1 MSRRERETIMN
12 KYSEYI
18 DEIMHEEG
26 FVSYNTW
33 QMGFSKFKK
42 LMTDKFPDW
51 RYNKRDLRE
60 AGYYLNTTYWKVME
74 SRR

>member
-1 MSRRERETIMN
+1 MN

-18 DEIMHEEG
+18 KYIMYEEG
-26 FVSYNTW
+26 FNSYNIQ
-33 QMGFSKFKK
+33 QMGYSKFMK
-42 LMTDKFPDW
+42 LMTDEFPNW

-74 SRR
+74 SNY